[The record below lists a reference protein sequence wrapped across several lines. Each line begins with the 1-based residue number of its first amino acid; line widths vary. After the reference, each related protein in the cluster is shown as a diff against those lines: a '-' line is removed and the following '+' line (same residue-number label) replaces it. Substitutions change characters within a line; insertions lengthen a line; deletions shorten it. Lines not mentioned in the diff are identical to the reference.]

1 MHLPD
6 PDDVRPY
13 SSWDVATHGPDP
25 RPGWVVTELSAL
37 DTELGILKT
46 GKEADV
52 HLVHRGCQARRAPCS
67 RPSDTGRP
75 NAACSTG
82 TRVTPKA
89 AESAVAARLARWP
102 GAPSSGESYSPVSG
116 RPRNLP
122 R

>member
-52 HLVHRGCQARRAPCS
+52 HLVHRGDARHAGHSARGEAVPAGRTPHVPPGRGLHR
-67 RPSDTGRP
+67 RP
-75 NAACSTG
+75 A
-82 TRVTPKA
+82 
-89 AESAVAARLARWP
+89 
-102 GAPSSGESYSPVSG
+102 GAP
-116 RPRNLP
+116 
-122 R
+122 